1 MSNPS
6 PSQLPADTSTPLRE
20 GTVGDLLRHAAA
32 ERPDATALITAP
44 PPPAAEERWT
54 FAELLAEAERIA
66 HWLLQHAEPGEH
78 VAIWAHNVAEW
89 PLVEWGAALA
99 GLVLVGVNPALGE
112 QEGGYIV
119 EHSDAVL
126 LLHVERHRDNE
137 IGAHARTLA
146 DRAPKL
152 RKVIEL
158 SGVRAA
164 AADAPVVELPSPGP
178 DDPVQI
184 QYTSGTTGRP
194 KGVLLAHRT
203 FVNVPELCLGHGGVP
218 TGGLFVNPLP
228 MFHTAGGGICSYGP
242 VARGTGMLLVEQF
255 APDHVLDLVERHGAT
270 ALGAVPT
277 VLIALLQH
285 PSFAGRDFSAL
296 QAVLVGGA
304 AVPAA
309 VVRQVQR
316 DTGATVAVLFGMTE
330 LGATVCQTRPDDSPD
345 DTAET
350 IGRPLPHAETKLVDP
365 ATGDTAP
372 IGTAG
377 EFCARGYQ
385 QMIGYYKD
393 DDATA
398 RTVDADGW
406 LHTGDL
412 CTLDE
417 RGYYRV
423 TGRVKD
429 MIIRGGE
436 NIAPVEIEG
445 VLHAHPAVQDAYV
458 VGVPHDK
465 WGEEVCAVVQVAPD
479 ASPSADELAAHCAEH
494 LARHKRP
501 VHWYAA
507 DGFPLTASGKV
518 QKFRLVEMVAAG
530 DLRPIA

>member
-1 MSNPS
+1 MSATS
-6 PSQLPADTSTPLRE
+6 PSLLPADSSTPLRD
-20 GTVGDLLRHAAA
+20 GTVGDLLIQAAA
-32 ERPDATALITAP
+32 EQPDAIALITAP
-44 PPPAAEERWT
+44 PAPASEEQWT
-54 FAELLAEAERIA
+54 FAELLAEARQVA
-66 HWLLQHAEPGEH
+66 HWLLRHAEPGEH

-89 PLVEWGAALA
+89 PLGEWAAALA
-99 GLVLVGVNPALGE
+99 GLVIVGVNPALGE

-126 LLHVERHRDNE
+126 LLHVDQYRDNP
-137 IGAHARTLA
+137 IGAHARA
-146 DRAPKL
+146 IAGRAPKL
-152 RKVIEL
+152 RNVVEL
-158 SGVRAA
+158 SGLRAA
-164 AADAPVVELPSPGP
+164 AAREPAVDLPSPDP
-178 DDPVQI
+178 DDAVQI
-184 QYTSGTTGRP
+184 QYTSGTTGKP

-203 FVNVPELCLGHGGVP
+203 FVNTPPLCLGSGGVP
-218 TGGLFVNPLP
+218 ERGLFVNPLP
-228 MFHTAGGGICSYGP
+228 MFHTAGGGICTYGP
-242 VARGTGMLLVEQF
+242 VARGNGMILVEQF
-255 APDHVLDLVERHGAT
+255 APEHVLDLVERHRAV
-270 ALGAVPT
+270 ALGSVPT
-277 VLIALLQH
+277 VLIALLEH

-304 AVPAA
+304 AVPAP
-309 VVRQVQR
+309 VVRRVQQQ
-316 DTGATVAVLFGMTE
+316 TGATVAVLFGMTE

-365 ATGDTAP
+365 ATGETVP

-385 QMIGYYKD
+385 QMIGYFKD
-393 DDATA
+393 PDTTA

-436 NIAPVEIEG
+436 NIAPAEIEA
-445 VLHAHPAVQDAYV
+445 VLHAHPGVHDAYV
-458 VGVPHDK
+458 IGLPHEK
-465 WGEEVCAVVQVAPD
+465 WGEEVCAVVHPVEGAVPTVE
-479 ASPSADELAAHCAEH
+479 ALAAHCTEH

-501 VHWYAA
+501 VHWRVA
-507 DGFPLTASGKV
+507 DAFPLTASGKV
-518 QKFRLVEMVAAG
+518 QKFRLLEQVQDGTLQPLA
-530 DLRPIA
+530 